1 MVGHSL
7 HTDIFHPVMTY
18 DVHRIRKETIVAHQD
33 LVEKA
38 YHMTGHIKQPMIMG
52 NIRPMNTAAEC
63 TDMTE

>member
-1 MVGHSL
+1 
-7 HTDIFHPVMTY
+7 MTY